1 MNVKKQQVPLLLL
14 LSMAAVWS
22 FYYLSQG
29 SWNDFGRNK
38 PEWLLLIDGL
48 LVLPLACWFCIDDKK
63 QAALKALVYACL
75 MVLLGSF
82 IIPEANQNIWQ
93 WLSSGRFVVLAL
105 FALFELTVMVTVFVA
120 IKAALNGEDDPDQAI
135 QQPIERLLGTGW
147 VSQIMAF
154 EARVWVY
161 VLFDKRVNRSA
172 FRGDAHFFGDQK
184 DGTQSNLLGFILI
197 MAFEIPLM
205 HVLLHFIWSPLAANV
220 ISGLTLF
227 SLLWFTAEYRAIAI
241 RPVSISS
248 QGLIIRYGLFNPW
261 VLKWSA
267 IRSIESSQGP
277 VQRQKGVKRFNM
289 FGEPNIKIT
298 TKDGQCIYLG
308 LNQPVQFLEQ
318 TGEHRL
324 H

>member
-1 MNVKKQQVPLLLL
+1 MPLLLL

-22 FYYLSQG
+22 FYYLSHG
-29 SWNDFGRNK
+29 FWNDFGRTK

-48 LVLPLACWFCIDDKK
+48 VVLPLVCWFCIDDKK

-75 MVLLGSF
+75 IILLGSF

-105 FALFELTVMVTVFVA
+105 FLLFELTVMITVFVA

-135 QQPIERLLGTGW
+135 QQPIERLLGSGW
-147 VSQIMAF
+147 VSQIMGF
-154 EARVWVY
+154 EARVWIY
-161 VLFDKRVNRSA
+161 ALFHKRVNHSV
-172 FRGDAHFFGDQK
+172 FHGETHFWGDQK
-184 DGTQSNLLGFILI
+184 EGTKSNLLGFMLI
-197 MAFEIPLM
+197 IAFEIPLM
-205 HVLLHFIWSPLAANV
+205 HVLLHFIWSPMAANV
-220 ISGLTLF
+220 VSGLTLF

-241 RPVSISS
+241 RPVSVSTEA
-248 QGLIIRYGLFNPW
+248 LIIRYGLFNPW
-261 VLKWSA
+261 VLKWSEIQNVEA
-267 IRSIESSQGP
+267 SHG
-277 VQRQKGVKRFNM
+277 VVHRQKGVKRYNL

-308 LNQPVQFLEQ
+308 LNQPVQFLECI
-318 TGEHRL
+318 GEQRL